1 MKIGL
6 FKAEKLYLEI
16 GLIEV
21 KRGIF
26 FNQNHIN
33 IKPVTSHLNCP
44 SYNVMEA
51 IKIETTFQ
59 FV

>member
-26 FNQNHIN
+26 NQNHIN
-33 IKPVTSHLNCP
+33 IKPVTANSFKLP
-44 SYNVMEA
+44 
-51 IKIETTFQ
+51 

>member
-6 FKAEKLYLEI
+6 FKAEKLYHEI

-26 FNQNHIN
+26 NQNRIN

>member
-6 FKAEKLYLEI
+6 FKAEKIYHEI

-26 FNQNHIN
+26 NQNHIN
-33 IKPVTSHLNCP
+33 IKPVTNHLNFP

>member
-6 FKAEKLYLEI
+6 FKAEKIYLEI

-26 FNQNHIN
+26 NQNHIN
-33 IKPVTSHLNCP
+33 IKPVASHLNCP

>member
-6 FKAEKLYLEI
+6 FQAEKLYLEI

-21 KRGIF
+21 KRGI